1 MKDPPPGLLCGLGE
15 IIRGECWARGRRGA
29 ELGECRPASSPL
41 SLFPRAW
48 LHPSSLELSASSTLP
63 LPPSAPPP
71 SSRCLV
77 ASGAPL
83 VQRLGLGAHADWGHS
98 DAWPQCS
105 DLTLYSEVGTHKGQG
120 WWGAG
125 GSF

>member
-48 LHPSSLELSASSTLP
+48 LHPSSLELSSSSTLLP
-63 LPPSAPPP
+63 LPPSAPPIFSVP
-71 SSRCLV
+71 C
-77 ASGAPL
+77 GF
-83 VQRLGLGAHADWGHS
+83 WG
-98 DAWPQCS
+98 P
-105 DLTLYSEVGTHKGQG
+105 VGPEA
-120 WWGAG
+120 GAG
-125 GSF
+125 GTR